1 MNINTSCY
9 VTKTIH
15 HKNEIFYDRIRHN
28 CFSVIKLAWFILG
41 ESHAEYNNNIK
52 GKLTDVIRYSYKCYK
67 NIHGVGWEGE
77 RLPDYTI

>member
-1 MNINTSCY
+1 MNMNTSCY

-28 CFSVIKLAWFILG
+28 CFSVNKLAWFILG

-52 GKLTDVIRYSYKCYK
+52 G
-67 NIHGVGWEGE
+67 
-77 RLPDYTI
+77 